1 MLKQSIIQR
10 IIMMMFACGAM
21 SAQAQTLTNARGIVI
36 NTDDQFSVADASS
49 NTPTKEL
56 ATENAK
62 GIAVQNVVGDDVII
76 VDGDNLDFTIDRK
89 LHATGNAVITR
100 GSQNVKGDEISYDLQ
115 NDELSVNGNAE
126 VSLGDGKVT
135 GPMLKMK
142 LGDTVGEMQNASIK
156 LFKSESNISTNQ
168 PLSSE
173 QFLKSLGSYQNQQI
187 GGQSGYS
194 LGLPITEDGG
204 KLWQQNINETDATRK
219 TLHSEDARGDA
230 ETISF
235 KGQNSKYLKNARYT
249 TCESGVDDWYIKA
262 KEIEI
267 NDYSQSGVAKHAY
280 IEFKGVPLLYTPWVS
295 FSYNQQRKSG
305 ILSPTYG
312 TTTSN
317 GLELLIPYYWNIS
330 PNLDATLATRY
341 LSKRGIQYQGEM
353 RYLKENF
360 AGIANLEYLPGDS
373 QTDSDRYFINL
384 KHQHNFGSGWSGG
397 YNIEKISDDQYFSD
411 LSTQITTTSRV
422 LLPQQVNLN
431 YNNETWA
438 FSALAQ
444 KYQTLDGIS
453 YPYERLPDLTLIGNK
468 FYGDINT
475 NLYSQVVAFQSSNP
489 NVQLA
494 EGVRTT
500 IYPSISYPFTQ
511 SFGYIKPKIGVHH
524 TNYQLNH
531 IANNLQSQSRTL
543 PIFSLDSGVY
553 FDRDMHYDG
562 NDYIQ
567 TLEPRM
573 YYVYIPNKNQDDIPV
588 FDTSLTDLNFATLF
602 FENQYAGNDRI
613 NGANQLS
620 FALTS
625 RFIDA
630 ETGAQRLSASIG
642 QRYYYADQIV
652 TLPGEIPRKSNS
664 SDILAGLTANLKS
677 DLNVSALWQYNTDD
691 ARSVR
696 TTITSRYTPEPG
708 KSLNLSYSYRADLID
723 QIDVSGQWPL
733 GKGWYSIGRVN
744 YSFREKR
751 SIESLAGLEYDAG
764 CWQARAVVQSVSTAT
779 STTNNAFFFQLELGG
794 LASIGANPLNVIMR
808 NVPGYVS
815 TGQIPDSIKQPY
827 YE

>member
-21 SAQAQTLTNARGIVI
+21 SVQAQTLTNARGIVI
-36 NTDDQFSVADASS
+36 NTDDQFNVAEGSTIDPSQES
-49 NTPTKEL
+49 

-62 GIAVQNVVGDDVII
+62 GIKVQNVVSDNTII
-76 VDGDNLDFTIDRK
+76 VDGDDLDFTIDRK

-100 GSQNVKGDEISYDLQ
+100 GTQNVKGDEITYDLQ
-115 NDELSVNGNAE
+115 NDELTVTGNAE
-126 VSLGDGKVT
+126 VRLGDGKVT
-135 GPMLKMK
+135 GPALKMK
-142 LGDTVGEMQNASIK
+142 LEDNVGEMQNASIQ
-156 LFKSESNISTNQ
+156 LYKSPISDIGNQ

-173 QFLKSLGSYQNQQI
+173 QFSKSLGNFQSQQI

-194 LGLPITEDGG
+194 LGLPISDDSSNS
-204 KLWQQNINETDATRK
+204 WRRNINETSTSRNSSR
-219 TLHSEDARGDA
+219 SEDSRGDA
-230 ETISF
+230 ETIFFTGENNKS
-235 KGQNSKYLKNARYT
+235 LKNARFT

-305 ILSPTYG
+305 FLAPTYG

-317 GLELLIPYYWNIS
+317 GLEFLIPYYWNIS

-341 LSKRGIQYQGEM
+341 LSKRGMQYQGEF

-360 AGIANLEYLPGDS
+360 AGIANLEYLPSDS
-373 QTDSDRYFINL
+373 QRDSDRYFINL
-384 KHQHNFGSGWSGG
+384 KHQHNLGSGWSGG
-397 YNIEKISDDQYFSD
+397 YNIEKTSDDQYFSD
-411 LSTQITTTSRV
+411 LSTQIITTSRV

-438 FSALAQ
+438 FSAIAQ
-444 KYQTLDGIS
+444 KFQTLDNLS
-453 YPYERLPDLTLIGNK
+453 FPYERLPDLTLIGNK
-468 FYGDINT
+468 YYGALNT

-511 SFGYIKPKIGVHH
+511 SYGYIKPKIGVHH

-531 IANNLQSQSRTL
+531 ITNNLQSQSRTL

-553 FDRDMHYDG
+553 FDRDMHYGG

-573 YYVYIPNKNQDDIPV
+573 YYVYIPNKKQDDIPV
-588 FDTSLTDLNFATLF
+588 FDTGLTDLNFATLF

-630 ETGAQRLSASIG
+630 ETGAQRVSASIG

-652 TLPGEIPRKSNS
+652 TLPGEVARQSNS

-708 KSLNLSYSYRADLID
+708 KSLNLSYSYRAGLID
-723 QIDVSGQWPL
+723 QFDLSGQWPL
-733 GKGWYSIGRVN
+733 GKGWYSIGRAN

-794 LASIGANPLNVIMR
+794 LASIGANPLNVIRR
-808 NVPGYVS
+808 NVPGYVN
-815 TGQIPDSIKQPY
+815 TGEIPDSIKQPY